1 MERWK
6 DETVSDSHRQRRDIS
21 DGAYTNG
28 ERNSRIGC
36 SGCKGVQP
44 PFVFAGKGKGR
55 KSDFLKQDVMAR
67 YGR

>member
-6 DETVSDSHRQRRDIS
+6 DETVSDLHRQRRDIS

-55 KSDFLKQDVMAR
+55 KTGSGKTQIS
-67 YGR
+67 